1 MADDIVTLGIA
12 VDSRDVR
19 KADKDLD
26 SLAKTSKTVEGNVT
40 KMASAFSNTLKGAVA
55 GVSFGYLAK
64 DILDTNR
71 QMEMLRA
78 SLTSV
83 TGSIES
89 GKDAFKFVQQFAV
102 DTPFEVEDL
111 TKAFISLKNF
121 GIQPTAQVMQAI
133 SDQASKL
140 GGSTETLNSIVLQL
154 GQAYAKGK
162 LQQEDMVILAERGV
176 PVYDLLSKTLG
187 KTVAEIQQMGSKGQ
201 LTRDVIQRLIEVM
214 GKEATGS
221 SVRAMETLSG
231 SISNLSDAWK
241 NFEDTL
247 MQDKSEGLIKS
258 IVNNV
263 AGTINSVS
271 ALIDGNLSGQINRL
285 ETMIQY
291 YQRGNLLIKGAMTAG
306 GFDESS
312 ATSDLERLRRAQE
325 VEKLRTI
332 ERQQNEARTAE
343 AKRQADARMAKDA
356 EETAA
361 REKNAKKQIAANKK
375 IAESWKDFDQEMTL
389 YMMDSTSS
397 LVADVEEYNKKLAEN
412 TQKTTD
418 ELADAWAKYN
428 DRVAE
433 EEKKKSEEMSKYAER
448 AAQNIQDSFA
458 NFLFDP
464 FAKGTEN
471 MGLQFANLLRRMVA
485 EMAASSIMDTFKP
498 LLKSGASSLWGG
510 ITGMFGSG
518 FTPETVTAQTVS
530 AMDFSPIRTP
540 MLATGG
546 DFAGGYRIVGE
557 NGAELEATGASRIFN
572 AQQTKDIL
580 SGGNSGST
588 QIVVNVTND
597 KNMSADQLG
606 AKIAEQIATK
616 VSQREIA
623 NASRIGNQLN
633 PTTRFK

>member
-133 SDQASKL
+133 SDQAAKL
-140 GGSTETLNSIVLQL
+140 GGSAETLTGITLAL
-154 GQAYAKGK
+154 GQAWAKGK
-162 LQQEDMVILAERGV
+162 LQGQEILQLINQGV
-176 PVYDLLSKTLG
+176 PIWQLLVEVTG
-187 KTVAEIQQMGSKGQ
+187 KSTAELQKMSEKGEI
-201 LTRDVIQRLIEVM
+201 TRDVLEKVIDKM
-214 GKEATGS
+214 GELSSGS
-221 SVRAMETLSG
+221 SIRAMNTLTG

-241 NFEDTL
+241 IFEDTL
-247 MQDKSEGLIKS
+247 LNDKGEGYIKS
-258 IVNNV
+258 FVSSVTNEIGVLTRYLSSDVNN
-263 AGTINSVS
+263 
-271 ALIDGNLSGQINRL
+271 QIKVL
-285 ETMIQY
+285 EARIANFQ
-291 YQRGNLLIKGAMTAG
+291 KGGAITQAIG
-306 GFDESS
+306 DYTGYDVNV
-312 ATSDLERLRRAQE
+312 DKERLARLKQQQDTNKSNADLRAE
-325 VEKLRTI
+325 T
-332 ERQQNEARTAE
+332 ARTTKMLGDAWE
-343 AKRQADARMAKDA
+343 NYSQRQSEVTKKA
-356 EETAA
+356 EE
-361 REKNAKKQIAANKK
+361 NAKKQIAANKK
-375 IAESWKDFDQEMTL
+375 VAESWKDFDQEMTL

-397 LVADVEEYNKKLAEN
+397 LVSDVEEYNKKLAEN

-428 DRVAE
+428 DRVLE
-433 EEKKKSEEMSKYAER
+433 EEKKKSDEMSKYAER
-448 AAQNIQDSFA
+448 AAENIQDAFA

-557 NGAELEATGASRIFN
+557 NGPELEATGASRIFN
-572 AQQTKDIL
+572 SQQTKDIL